1 MAKQKHMRRKGPVA
15 VRLAAYRPVLD
26 RVVFGVALLG
36 LVVTAHLYIQQGRG
50 FDRGCLGFSEPSAAS
65 AGCAIVTQSEAS
77 TLFGVSNAIWGFVF
91 YLAVVGL
98 SLALPFVVRQRQPL
112 VKRARAALIAFGFLY
127 SLYLVYFQSIQLDTF
142 CALCLTSAG
151 LVATLFVLQVVDYVR
166 PPDPA
171 PMSPSAMSPAS
182 PSRQGLVL
190 GGLVVAVF
198 VLIGADFAYFNSIAV
213 APAGDLAFD
222 PNAEPV
228 SQQVYGPGECRYDP
242 NLRPVAD
249 YASYV
254 NAIDPI
260 RGNPD
265 APVTVIEFFDV
276 NCPHCK
282 TLHPIMEQV
291 IAEHGERAR
300 FVYKPFVIF
309 QQSVAQ
315 TAALYAAAQEG
326 KFFEMLDLQFEAQ
339 NPRGLSAEQLR
350 GMARQIGID
359 PDLMIQRVES
369 GLFMS
374 FIQMQQRLGQE
385 AGLRSVPSVMI
396 NGRVVETASK
406 TPECLGQLITAAA
419 AAN

>member
-1 MAKQKHMRRKGPVA
+1 
-15 VRLAAYRPVLD
+15 
-26 RVVFGVALLG
+26 
-36 LVVTAHLYIQQGRG
+36 
-50 FDRGCLGFSEPSAAS
+50 
-65 AGCAIVTQSEAS
+65 
-77 TLFGVSNAIWGFVF
+77 
-91 YLAVVGL
+91 
-98 SLALPFVVRQRQPL
+98 
-112 VKRARAALIAFGFLY
+112 
-127 SLYLVYFQSIQLDTF
+127 
-142 CALCLTSAG
+142 
-151 LVATLFVLQVVDYVR
+151 
-166 PPDPA
+166 
-171 PMSPSAMSPAS
+171 
-182 PSRQGLVL
+182 
-190 GGLVVAVF
+190 
-198 VLIGADFAYFNSIAV
+198 
-213 APAGDLAFD
+213 GDLAFD

-406 TPECLGQLITAAA
+406 TPECLGQLITA
-419 AAN
+419 